1 MLRCRDEHEFLV
13 SKMQASAKEQ
23 GLDYEIFATAASD
36 ADQQLA
42 TKKIDVVLLGPQ
54 VRYLEADFKNKL
66 EGTNIPLAVID
77 MTAYGMMN
85 GPKVLQQAIDL
96 MK

>member
-1 MLRCRDEHEFLV
+1 MLRCTSLLV